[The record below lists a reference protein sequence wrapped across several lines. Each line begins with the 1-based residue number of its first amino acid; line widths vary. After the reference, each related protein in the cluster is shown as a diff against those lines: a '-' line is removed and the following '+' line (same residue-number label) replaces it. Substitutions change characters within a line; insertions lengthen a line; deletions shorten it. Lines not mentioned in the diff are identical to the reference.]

1 MNKHL
6 ETIYTI
12 GLIVLFL
19 SIFSATIYIIGHAVV
34 WLVMMVVTGPLWVQ
48 IGVPVAL
55 LILLYN
61 RIYNEIH

>member
-12 GLIVLFL
+12 GLIVLLL
-19 SIFSATIYIIGHAVV
+19 SIFSATIYIMGHAIV
-34 WLVMMVVTGPLWVQ
+34 WLVMLVVTGPLWVQ